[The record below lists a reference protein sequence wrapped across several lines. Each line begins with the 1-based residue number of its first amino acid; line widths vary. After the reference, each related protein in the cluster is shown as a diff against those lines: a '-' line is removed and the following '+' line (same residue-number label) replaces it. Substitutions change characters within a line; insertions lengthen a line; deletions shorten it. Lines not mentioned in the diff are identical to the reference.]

1 MPVRWGDRE
10 QADVGDGDAD
20 RGGTIRATSDR
31 GGTIRATSDRR
42 GADRTK
48 VDMVALEALYRAEY
62 RGSVRLARLLTDDRA
77 VAEELAQEAFVR
89 VAPRLAGADNPG
101 GYLRTVL
108 VNLCRDH
115 GRRRA
120 TVGKHPPAPAGAAP
134 PPGLPRDVD
143 AVWQAVQALPERQRD
158 ALVLRYWADL
168 PTDDVAR
175 LLDARPGTARSLIHR
190 GLASLKEVL
199 SDER

>member
-10 QADVGDGDAD
+10 QADVGDGDA
-20 RGGTIRATSDR
+20 DR

>member
-10 QADVGDGDAD
+10 QADVGDGDA
-20 RGGTIRATSDR
+20 DR

-115 GRRRA
+115 GRRRV
-120 TVGKHPPAPAGAAP
+120 TVGKHPPAPPGAAP

-143 AVWQAVQALPERQRD
+143 AVWQAVQALPARQRD

-168 PTDDVAR
+168 STDDVAR